1 MADVVTSITTA
12 VGTMAGDLLTGAGS
26 IVTAAFPVAAV
37 LIGIGFLMKAIKR
50 VVGR

>member
-1 MADVVTSITTA
+1 MADVVTAITTA
-12 VGTMAGDLLTGAGS
+12 VGTMAGDLLSGSAS